1 MNGKDDTLTGKA
13 SLKVDW
19 QGETRAQ
26 RVAQTESSDL
36 NKNMARKNKK
46 TKKQNSES
54 RAGEEESALTQK
66 NSYICPILLQ
76 LQRGR
81 PAADSGLPMI

>member
-36 NKNMARKNKK
+36 NKNMARK
-46 TKKQNSES
+46 KKQKNKTVNPGQGKKRVHSP
-54 RAGEEESALTQK
+54 RKIVTSAPFYCSCKGTDQQLTLAYQ
-66 NSYICPILLQ
+66 
-76 LQRGR
+76 
-81 PAADSGLPMI
+81 